1 MNEDKQG
8 EVDSTEE
15 LRRLQL
21 LVFLRMERMVGRYR
35 LKELLD
41 VPQHEGIVRRML
53 KELSEKGWVRP
64 TRSGSVL
71 TNDGKACIEESLRQ
85 KGIVDVKEVD
95 LRRMRVGPKSIAVL
109 VRQSDYPRSLLSMR
123 DEAVKAGASGAVIFV
138 HGNGDLN
145 VPSVYGSLMHR
156 YPMILGDLRGRFTLL
171 DGDMIVVGFAEA
183 ASKALTGALAIIMA
197 LDRERNGHIT

>member
-1 MNEDKQG
+1 MNKDKQG
-8 EVDSTEE
+8 DTDYTEE
-15 LRRLQL
+15 LRHLQL
-21 LVFLRMERMVGRYR
+21 LVYLRMEQTVGRYR

-41 VPQHEGIVRRML
+41 IPQHEGIIRRML

-85 KGIVDVKEVD
+85 KGIADVKEVD
-95 LRRMRVGPKSIAVL
+95 LRRMKVGPKSVAVL
-109 VRQSDYPRSLLSMR
+109 VRQRNYPRSLLSLR

-138 HGNGDLN
+138 HRNGDLN
-145 VPSVYGSLMHR
+145 VPSVYKSLIHR
-156 YPMILGDLRGRFTLL
+156 YPMILDDLKGKLTPS
-171 DGDMIVVGFAEA
+171 DGDMIIVGFAEA

-197 LDRERNGHIT
+197 LNRERNGHIT

>member
-1 MNEDKQG
+1 MNEDKLG
-8 EVDSTEE
+8 DADYIEE
-15 LRRLQL
+15 LRRLRL
-21 LVFLRMERMVGRYR
+21 LVFLRMEQMVGRYR

-41 VPQHEGIVRRML
+41 IPQHEGIVRRML

-71 TNDGKACIEESLRQ
+71 TNNGKAGIEESLRQ

-95 LRRMRVGPKSIAVL
+95 LRRMKVGPKSVAVL
-109 VRQSDYPRSLLSMR
+109 VRQRNYPRSLLSLR
-123 DEAVKAGASGAVIFV
+123 DEAVKVGASGAVMFV
-138 HGNGDLN
+138 HGKGDLN
-145 VPSVYGSLMHR
+145 VPSVYRSLMHR
-156 YPMILGDLRGRFTLL
+156 YPMILDDLRGRVTLS
-171 DGDMIVVGFAEA
+171 DGDMIIVGFAEA

>member
-1 MNEDKQG
+1 MNGDKPRD
-8 EVDSTEE
+8 VDYVEE

-21 LVFLRMERMVGRYR
+21 LVFLRMEKMVGRYR
-35 LKELLD
+35 LKGLLD
-41 VPQHEGIVRRML
+41 VPQHEGVVRRML

-95 LRRMRVGPKSIAVL
+95 LRRMKVGPKSVAVL
-109 VRQSDYPRSLLSMR
+109 VRQRNYPRSLLSLR
-123 DEAVKAGASGAVIFV
+123 DEAVKAGASGAVMFV
-138 HGNGDLN
+138 HGNDDLN
-145 VPSVYGSLMHR
+145 VPSVYKSLMHS
-156 YPMILGDLRGRFTLL
+156 YPMILDDLRGRFTLL
-171 DGDMIVVGFAEA
+171 DGDILIVGFAEA
-183 ASKALTGALAIIMA
+183 ASKALTGALAIVMT